1 MSSGIAVEKLHIS
14 VVGPNGEP
22 HDIVQDVSFTVAPG
36 EVLALIG
43 ESGSGKTTI
52 ALALMGYTRAG
63 CHIRSGSIQVGDV
76 DVTALNTDA
85 LVALRGRKIAYVAQS
100 AAAAFNP
107 AHRLIDQIIETSVV
121 SGTSRAVAIKRAH
134 RLFTD
139 LALPDP
145 ERLGQRYPHEVSGG
159 QLQRAIAAMA
169 LMTEPDVIIFD
180 EPTTALDVTTQVEV
194 LQAFRN
200 AVRNRGT
207 TAVYVSHDLA
217 VVAQMADRIAV
228 LRRGSLQEIGRTDL
242 LLRAPSSAYTKSLLN
257 AYMAAAPVDTQRGA
271 SPPERTSLLE
281 LQEVHAHYGGARGVP
296 ALRDIT
302 ISLDAGTMLG
312 VVGESGSGKST
323 LARVLTGVLPT
334 ARGAIRLDGKL
345 LAGSLE
351 ARSKDELRQIQLVT
365 QSADTAL
372 NPAHSVRS
380 ILARPMVFYHGLST
394 SAANERVPA
403 LLERVKLD
411 PTLADRRPGQLS
423 GGQKQRVNLARAL
436 AAEPAVL
443 ICDEVTAALDTVVG
457 LAITDLLKELQR
469 SSGIAIIFISHD
481 LRTVERVADE
491 IAVMYAGQIVQISK
505 AAALNGPLRHP
516 YTELLASSIPT
527 LRTDW
532 LDQLASERLARDNL
546 ADDAG
551 DRPIPDRL
559 RGCSFYGRCQLG
571 QAGICDL
578 AVPPL
583 EHAANGSLI
592 RCVLNEQIFLRP
604 QSIPQPSQK
613 ECRHG

>member
-1 MSSGIAVEKLHIS
+1 MSSGITVEKLHIS
-14 VVGPNGEP
+14 VVDSNGGS
-22 HDIVQDVSFTVAPG
+22 HDIVQDVSFNVAPG

-63 CHIRSGSIQVGDV
+63 CQIRAGSIKVGDV
-76 DVTALNTDA
+76 DVTALNSNA

-107 AHRLIDQIIETSVV
+107 AHRLIDQVIETSVV
-121 SGTSRAVAIKRAH
+121 SGTSRAVAITRAH

-145 ERLGQRYPHEVSGG
+145 ERLGRRYPHEVSGG

-194 LQAFRN
+194 LHAFRN

-228 LRRGSLQEIGRTDL
+228 LRRGSLQEIGRTDV

-257 AYMAAAPVDTQRGA
+257 AYMAAAPQRGA
-271 SPPERTSLLE
+271 PPPERPSLLE

-296 ALRDIT
+296 SLRDVT
-302 ISLDAGTMLG
+302 MSLDAGTMLG

-334 ARGAIRLDGKL
+334 ARGTIRLDGKA

-351 ARSKDELRQIQLVT
+351 ARSKDELRRIQLVT

-380 ILARPMVFYHGLST
+380 ILARPMVFYHGIST
-394 SAANERVPA
+394 FAANERVPA

-411 PTLADRRPGQLS
+411 PALADRRPGQLS
-423 GGQKQRVNLARAL
+423 GGQKQRVNLARAM
-436 AAEPAVL
+436 AAEPVVL

-481 LRTVERVADE
+481 VRTVERVADE
-491 IAVMYAGQIVQISK
+491 IAVMYAGQIVQLSK
-505 AAALNGPLRHP
+505 AAALNDPLCHP
-516 YTELLASSIPT
+516 YTELLASSVPT

-532 LDQLASERLARDNL
+532 LDQFARERLVRDNL
-546 ADDAG
+546 SDAAG
-551 DRPIPDRL
+551 HPPIPDRP

-571 QAGICDL
+571 QTGICNV

-583 EHAANGSLI
+583 KRSANDSLI
-592 RCVLNEQIFLRP
+592 RCVLNEQNFLRP
-604 QSIPQPSQK
+604 QSIPHPSQK

>member
-1 MSSGIAVEKLHIS
+1 MSSGITVEKLHIA
-14 VVGPNGEP
+14 VVGPNGES
-22 HDIVQDVSFTVAPG
+22 HDIVQDVSFNVAPG

-63 CHIRSGSIQVGDV
+63 CHIRAGSIKVGDV
-76 DVTALNTDA
+76 DITALTTDV

-107 AHRLIDQIIETSVV
+107 AHRLIDQVIETSVV
-121 SGTSRAVAIKRAH
+121 SGTSRVVAIERAH

-145 ERLGQRYPHEVSGG
+145 ERLSQRYPHEVSGG

-194 LQAFRN
+194 LYAIRN

-228 LRRGSLQEIGRTDL
+228 LRRGSLQEIGRTDV

-257 AYMAAAPVDTQRGA
+257 AYMAAAPTDTQRGA
-271 SPPERTSLLE
+271 SPADRASVLE
-281 LQEVHAHYGGARGVP
+281 LKAVHAHYGSAKSVP

-302 ISLDAGTMLG
+302 MSLGAGTMLG

-323 LARVLTGVLPT
+323 LARVLTGVLPISD
-334 ARGAIRLDGKL
+334 GEICLDGKS
-345 LAGSLE
+345 LAGSLRD
-351 ARSKDELRQIQLVT
+351 RSKDELRRIQLVT

-372 NPAHSVRS
+372 NPAHSVRD
-380 ILARPMVFYHGLST
+380 ILARPLIFYHGLAT
-394 SAANERVPA
+394 SAANKRVPE
-403 LLERVKLD
+403 LLESVKLD
-411 PTLADRRPGQLS
+411 PALADRRPGQLS

-436 AAEPAVL
+436 AAQPEIL

-491 IAVMYAGQIVQISK
+491 IAVMYAGQIVQLSK
-505 AAALNGPLRHP
+505 AASLNDPLCHP

-532 LDQLASERLARDNL
+532 LDHLARDNL
-546 ADDAG
+546 ADDAADG
-551 DRPIPDRL
+551 RIADRR
-559 RGCSFYGRCQLG
+559 RGCSFYGRCHLAQPG
-571 QAGICDL
+571 HCDV

-583 EHAANGSLI
+583 ERTANGGLI
-592 RCVLNEQIFLRP
+592 RCVLNEQDFLRS
-604 QSIPQPSQK
+604 QSVSSLLQK

>member
-1 MSSGIAVEKLHIS
+1 MSSGIAVEKLHIA

-22 HDIVQDVSFTVAPG
+22 HDIVQDVSFSVAPG

-63 CHIRSGSIQVGDV
+63 CRIRSGSIKVGDV
-76 DVTALNTDA
+76 DVTALKTNA

-107 AHRLIDQIIETSVV
+107 AHRLIDQVIETSVV
-121 SGTSRAVAIKRAH
+121 SGTSRVVAIKRAH

-145 ERLGQRYPHEVSGG
+145 EQLGQRYPHEVSGG

-194 LQAFRN
+194 LHAFRN

-228 LRRGSLQEIGRTDL
+228 LWRGSLQEIGRTDA

-257 AYMAAAPVDTQRGA
+257 AYLAAAPNDTQRGA
-271 SPPERTSLLE
+271 SSPERIPLLE
-281 LQEVHAHYGGARGVP
+281 LQAVHAHYGGAKGVP
-296 ALRDIT
+296 ALRDVT
-302 ISLDAGTMLG
+302 MSLDAGTMLG

-323 LARVLTGVLPT
+323 LARVLTGVLPISQGT
-334 ARGAIRLDGKL
+334 IRLDGTS

-351 ARSKDELRQIQLVT
+351 ARSKDQLRRIQFVT

-380 ILARPMVFYHGLST
+380 ILARPMVFYRGLST

-411 PTLADRRPGQLS
+411 PALADRRPGQLS

-436 AAEPAVL
+436 AAQPAVL

-457 LAITDLLKELQR
+457 LAITDLLKDLQR

-491 IAVMYAGQIVQISK
+491 VAVMYAGQIVQLSK
-505 AAALNGPLRHP
+505 AAVLNHAPSHP
-516 YTELLASSIPT
+516 YTALLASSIPT

-532 LDQLASERLARDNL
+532 LDKLAREKPARENVAYDV
-546 ADDAG
+546 ADRRIFDG
-551 DRPIPDRL
+551 Q
-559 RGCSFYGRCQLG
+559 RGCCFYGRCDLG
-571 QAGICDL
+571 QAGICD
-578 AVPPL
+578 AAAPPL
-583 EHAANGSLI
+583 ERVANGSLI
-592 RCVLNEQIFLRP
+592 RCILNEQDFLRS
-604 QSIPQPSQK
+604 QSMSSHSHK

>member
-1 MSSGIAVEKLHIS
+1 MTSGIAVEKLHIA

-22 HDIVQDVSFTVAPG
+22 HDIVQDVSFNVAPG

-63 CHIRSGSIQVGDV
+63 CRIRSGSIKIGDV
-76 DVTALNTDA
+76 DVTALDTDA

-107 AHRLIDQIIETSVV
+107 AHRLIDQVIETSVV
-121 SGTSRAVAIKRAH
+121 SGTSRAVAIERAH
-134 RLFTD
+134 RLFAD

-194 LQAFRN
+194 LHAFRN

-217 VVAQMADRIAV
+217 VVAQIADRIAV
-228 LRRGSLQEIGRTDL
+228 LRRGSLQEIGRTDA
-242 LLRAPSSAYTKSLLN
+242 LLRTPGSAHTKSLLN
-257 AYMAAAPVDTQRGA
+257 AYMAVSPGDTQRHA
-271 SPPERTSLLE
+271 SPADRTTVLE
-281 LQEVHAHYGGARGVP
+281 LKAVHAHYGSAKNVP

-302 ISLDAGTMLG
+302 MSLCAGTMLG

-323 LARVLTGVLPT
+323 LARVLTGVLPISQ
-334 ARGAIRLDGKL
+334 GEIRLDGKS
-345 LAGSLE
+345 LAGSLRD
-351 ARSKDELRQIQLVT
+351 RSKDELRRIQLVT

-372 NPAHSVRS
+372 NPAHSVRD
-380 ILARPMVFYHGLST
+380 ILARPLVFYHGLAT
-394 SAANERVPA
+394 SAANKRVPE
-403 LLERVKLD
+403 LLENVKLD
-411 PTLADRRPGQLS
+411 PALADRRPGQLS

-436 AAEPAVL
+436 AAQPDIL

-491 IAVMYAGQIVQISK
+491 VAVMYAGQIVQLSK
-505 AAALNGPLRHP
+505 AAALNHPPRHP
-516 YTELLASSIPT
+516 YTALLASSIPT

-532 LDQLASERLARDNL
+532 LEKLARERLASENL
-546 ADDAG
+546 ADDAF
-551 DRPIPDRL
+551 DRRIADRL
-559 RGCSFYGRCQLG
+559 RGCCFYGRCDLG
-571 QAGICDL
+571 QAGTCDV

-583 EHAANGSLI
+583 EYTANGNLI
-592 RCVLNEQIFLRP
+592 RCVLNERNFLRS
-604 QSIPQPSQK
+604 QSISSLSQK